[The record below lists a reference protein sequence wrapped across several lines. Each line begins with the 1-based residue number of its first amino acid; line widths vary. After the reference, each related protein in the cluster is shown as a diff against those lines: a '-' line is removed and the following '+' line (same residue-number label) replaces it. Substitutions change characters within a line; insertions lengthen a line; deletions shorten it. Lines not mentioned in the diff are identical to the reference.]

1 MVKVTR
7 DQDDKQMVDVV
18 AREAKMTMKITVA
31 REARITVKMMRG
43 EDDKMMVA
51 SRG

>member
-1 MVKVTR
+1 
-7 DQDDKQMVDVV
+7 
-18 AREAKMTMKITVA
+18 MTMKMTVA